1 MAAYMKIVKMSEK
14 ATIPSK
20 GTPTA
25 AGFDLYSAKTITIW
39 PKTREV
45 VPTDLKIELPRNSY
59 GQIAPRS
66 GLALKGL
73 DIGAGVIDQ
82 DYRGNL
88 KILLINNG
96 TTSYEVR
103 EGESS
108 TTISETNTQSHNQD
122 DGRTDGIYKRRQRIW
137 IHWQIN
143 QLTKLIQS

>member
-1 MAAYMKIVKMSEK
+1 MKIVKMSEK

-103 EGESS
+103 EGERVAQLLVKPILNPTIKTMEELTES
-108 TTISETNTQSHNQD
+108 TRGDRGFGST
-122 DGRTDGIYKRRQRIW
+122 GK
-137 IHWQIN
+137 
-143 QLTKLIQS
+143 

>member
-1 MAAYMKIVKMSEK
+1 MSEK

-39 PKTREV
+39 PKTSEV
-45 VPTDLKIELPRNSY
+45 MPTDLKIELPKNSY

-103 EGESS
+103 EGERVAQLLVKPILNPTIKTMEELTES
-108 TTISETNTQSHNQD
+108 TRGDRGFGST
-122 DGRTDGIYKRRQRIW
+122 GK
-137 IHWQIN
+137 
-143 QLTKLIQS
+143 

>member
-1 MAAYMKIVKMSEK
+1 MSEK

-25 AGFDLYSAKTITIW
+25 AGFDLYSAKTITISTQ
-39 PKTREV
+39 TREV

-88 KILLINNG
+88 KVLLINNR
-96 TTSYEVR
+96 TTRYEVR
-103 EGESS
+103 EGERVAQLLVKPILNPTIEMVEELTES
-108 TTISETNTQSHNQD
+108 TRGDRGFGST
-122 DGRTDGIYKRRQRIW
+122 GK
-137 IHWQIN
+137 
-143 QLTKLIQS
+143 

>member
-103 EGESS
+103 EGERVAQLLVKPILNPTIKTMEELTES
-108 TTISETNTQSHNQD
+108 TRGDRGFGST
-122 DGRTDGIYKRRQRIW
+122 GK
-137 IHWQIN
+137 
-143 QLTKLIQS
+143 

>member
-1 MAAYMKIVKMSEK
+1 MKIVKMSEK

-45 VPTDLKIELPRNSY
+45 VPTDLKIELPRKSY

-108 TTISETNTQSHNQD
+108 TTISETNTQSHN
-122 DGRTDGIYKRRQRIW
+122 
-137 IHWQIN
+137 
-143 QLTKLIQS
+143 

>member
-88 KILLINNG
+88 KVLLINNR
-96 TTSYEVR
+96 TTRYEVR
-103 EGESS
+103 EGERVAQLLVKPILNPTIEMVEELTES
-108 TTISETNTQSHNQD
+108 TRGDRGFGST
-122 DGRTDGIYKRRQRIW
+122 GK
-137 IHWQIN
+137 
-143 QLTKLIQS
+143 

>member
-1 MAAYMKIVKMSEK
+1 MSEK

-45 VPTDLKIELPRNSY
+45 VRTDLKIELPRNSY

-88 KILLINNG
+88 KVLLINNG
-96 TTSYEVR
+96 TTRYEVR
-103 EGESS
+103 EGERVAQLLVKPILNPTIEMVEELKES
-108 TTISETNTQSHNQD
+108 TRGDRGFGST
-122 DGRTDGIYKRRQRIW
+122 GK
-137 IHWQIN
+137 
-143 QLTKLIQS
+143 

>member
-1 MAAYMKIVKMSEK
+1 MAACMKIVKMSEK

-108 TTISETNTQSHNQD
+108 TTISETNTQSHN
-122 DGRTDGIYKRRQRIW
+122 
-137 IHWQIN
+137 
-143 QLTKLIQS
+143 